1 MNGTQLL
8 ITATIDAAI
17 SSANMTVRFCVSP
30 NGAMRLNAM
39 IMPVT
44 TIANGA
50 ALPSAVGR
58 NRPRMRRVS
67 DSNIVRNDGH
77 ASMQASTSV
86 IWIGM
91 NGNGTVQARQEERH
105 QHRVDRLDEEHGG
118 RAGHVVDDPCRPSST
133 TCAVGEIG
141 VEQHDLRDLARGVRP
156 GGDGDRAVG
165 LAQGEQVIHAVAG
178 HRD

>member
-1 MNGTQLL
+1 MIAAVTAIITTNATANHAHIGPVIATTSNRCGRMSSANGAPSTIVTQTNTRIFVNGTQLL
-8 ITATIDAAI
+8 ITATIDAAT

-58 NRPRMRRVS
+58 NRRGCVACPIRISSGTTATPRCRHRP
-67 DSNIVRNDGH
+67 
-77 ASMQASTSV
+77 SV

-91 NGNGTVQARQEERH
+91 NGNGTFKARQKN
-105 QHRVDRLDEEHGG
+105 DT
-118 RAGHVVDDPCRPSST
+118 ST
-133 TCAVGEIG
+133 E
-141 VEQHDLRDLARGVRP
+141 
-156 GGDGDRAVG
+156 
-165 LAQGEQVIHAVAG
+165 
-178 HRD
+178 

>member
-1 MNGTQLL
+1 MIAAVTAIITTNATANHAHIGPVIATTSNRCGRMSSANGAPSTIVTQTNTRIFVNGTQLL

-17 SSANMTVRFCVSP
+17 SSANMTVRFCASP

-44 TIANGA
+44 AIANGA

-91 NGNGTVQARQEERH
+91 NGNGTFKARQKN
-105 QHRVDRLDEEHGG
+105 DT
-118 RAGHVVDDPCRPSST
+118 ST
-133 TCAVGEIG
+133 E
-141 VEQHDLRDLARGVRP
+141 
-156 GGDGDRAVG
+156 
-165 LAQGEQVIHAVAG
+165 
-178 HRD
+178 